1 MQIPTHILSGWC
13 AANLFP
19 TVTPKQRLF
28 CIIATTIPDL
38 DGLSILGGQESYWH
52 WHHRIC
58 HNLPFGIL
66 VALLLAIA
74 SDGYQSATNSAA
86 SLLPRDSSSKP
97 TRHVTAVPTWRLFL
111 LYLSLFQL
119 HLVMDVFG
127 SGPGWGIF
135 YFWPFSNWMFDN
147 SPYSWEFFSWENI
160 SIAAALLV
168 WTIAIAI
175 RLGRTPLEYLMPNLD
190 RQLIALLR
198 RPVSAT

>member
-19 TVTPKQRLF
+19 TLTPKQRLF
-28 CIIATTIPDL
+28 CMIATTIPDL

-58 HNLPFGIL
+58 HNLPFGIM
-66 VALLLAIA
+66 ACLLLATL
-74 SDGYQSATNSAA
+74 SGRTF
-86 SLLPRDSSSKP
+86 
-97 TRHVTAVPTWRLFL
+97 RLFL
-111 LYLSLFQL
+111 LYLCLFQL

-127 SGPGWGIF
+127 SGPGWGIY

-160 SIAAALLV
+160 SIAAAFLV
-168 WTIAIAI
+168 WIIAIAV
-175 RLGRTPLEYLMPNLD
+175 RLRRTPLEYPMPNLD
-190 RQLIALLR
+190 RQLVAALR
-198 RPVSAT
+198 RPFAAA